1 MKTDVETYEFKQ
13 PPSDAPQPPNNQ
25 MIITSSNQMLVRPF
39 QSPNMV
45 TTTFITLVK
54 PNDNS
59 QENNLKDDTD
69 NTVSSGNGAA
79 VSCVWLTVYKSI
91 YSCNTF
97 PPSPN
102 PYRSSSWP
110 QHQPNWEK
118 RRCKDANPVQIFSS
132 HCHSLLLRTLVSPWQ
147 RRMGLITI

>member
-54 PNDNS
+54 PNDNP

-79 VSCVWLTVYKSI
+79 VSCV
-91 YSCNTF
+91 
-97 PPSPN
+97 
-102 PYRSSSWP
+102 
-110 QHQPNWEK
+110 
-118 RRCKDANPVQIFSS
+118 
-132 HCHSLLLRTLVSPWQ
+132 
-147 RRMGLITI
+147 